1 MEWAGIAVGRTWAGG
16 GVRVTQTS
24 IPEAGG
30 IVTPLL
36 ESEKRRRQ
44 GMWGWGAWV
53 GVCVCVDSLAIY
65 GHFLSFFLF

>member
-53 GVCVCVDSLAIY
+53 GMCVCVLIA
-65 GHFLSFFLF
+65 